1 MNQSDDLKISK
12 TRRDIDLFEVI
23 KIMWSSKLIIAIFL
37 AVSLLLSTIYA
48 LSLKDTYTS
57 TTLLTPTQQNSS
69 SANSLGTYSSLA
81 SLAGINLPS
90 ASPTNDVEAI
100 EVLSSFK
107 FFEESILPKIF
118 LPDLMAFE
126 SWDANTN
133 KITYNKSIWNPN
145 SEEWQRNITS
155 KSRRPSTQ
163 ESYEVF
169 LEKHFSI
176 SRSLDTGF
184 VTLSIDHQSPFVAK
198 SWLEYIVTSINQVLR
213 EDQEERALRSIEYLS
228 TTIKSTNIP
237 EIKQGLSSL
246 MLQEIEKL
254 MLIESSSD
262 YVFKTIDPPIAPED
276 KSKPSRV
283 LICFIGLIIGLFLGV
298 LYSLVRELRPRSI
311 Q

>member
-1 MNQSDDLKISK
+1 MNQSDDLRISK
-12 TRRDIDLFEVI
+12 TRRDIDLYEAI
-23 KIMWSSKLIIAIFL
+23 KIIWSSKRIIAIFL
-37 AVSLLLSTIYA
+37 AASLLISTIYA

-57 TTLLTPTQQNSS
+57 ETLLTPTQQNSS
-69 SANSLGTYSSLA
+69 GASSLGGFSGLA

-126 SWDANTN
+126 SWDENTN
-133 KITYNKSIWNPN
+133 EITYNKSIWNPN

-155 KSRRPSTQ
+155 KSRRPSSQ

-176 SRSLDTGF
+176 SRNLDTGF
-184 VTLSIDHQSPFVAK
+184 VTLSIDHQSPFIAK
-198 SWLEYIVTSINQVLR
+198 SWLEHIVTSINQVLR
-213 EDQEERALRSIEYLS
+213 EDQEERALRSLEYLRTS
-228 TTIKSTNIP
+228 IKSTNIP
-237 EIKQGLSSL
+237 EIKQSLSSL
-246 MLQEIEKL
+246 IKQEIEKL

-262 YVFKTIDPPIAPED
+262 YVFKTIDPPIAPEE
-276 KSKPSRV
+276 KSKPSRI
-283 LICFIGLIIGLFLGV
+283 LICFIGLMIGLFLGI
-298 LYSLVRELRPRSI
+298 LYSLIRELRRKSI